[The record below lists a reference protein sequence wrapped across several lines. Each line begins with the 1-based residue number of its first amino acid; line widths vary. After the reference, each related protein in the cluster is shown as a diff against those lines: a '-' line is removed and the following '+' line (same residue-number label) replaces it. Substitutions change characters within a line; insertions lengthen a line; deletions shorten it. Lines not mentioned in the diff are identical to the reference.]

1 VDMWLLLPM
10 QAGLLTACGIGAHQ
24 CSLRPAGEGRLVVK
38 APLERLAAAA
48 ATLTAQPGVHW
59 VTLHSSP
66 RAANYYGTAIT
77 QCGAAESTYDV
88 ANLYNG
94 SYPYND
100 QAKHPLWAAGIR
112 VSPQS
117 TQSPCGQCTGQH
129 NI

>member
-1 VDMWLLLPM
+1 MQSELLNVC
-10 QAGLLTACGIGAHQ
+10 GLGPRGCT
-24 CSLRPAGEGRLVVK
+24 LRHAGEGRLVVQ

-48 ATLTAQPGVHW
+48 AMLAAQPGVHW

-66 RAANYYGTAIT
+66 RAANHYGTAIT

-117 TQSPCGQCTGQH
+117 TSTFV
-129 NI
+129 

>member
-1 VDMWLLLPM
+1 M
-10 QAGLLTACGIGAHQ
+10 
-24 CSLRPAGEGRLVVK
+24 VK
-38 APLERLAAAA
+38 APLERLAAATA
-48 ATLTAQPGVHW
+48 VLAAQPGVHW

-117 TQSPCGQCTGQH
+117 IPTH
-129 NI
+129 M